1 MTRVHS
7 FPPTSTVCATRLI
20 LGSMPGKASL
30 AAHQYYAHPRNCFW
44 QIMHR
49 VLDVPSTASYEQR
62 CQGLAEKRVALW
74 DVVKLCTRTSSLD
87 SDIVESSIVPNDF
100 EAYLRAHPSISTIFF
115 NGAKAEKTYLRHVRP
130 RLPDR
135 LARIR
140 TVRLP
145 STSPAN
151 ASIPLAVKLEHWK
164 VLRSPAATARTAA
177 ARPARRTPPAAP
189 A

>member
-1 MTRVHS
+1 MPRVHS
-7 FPPTSTVCATRLI
+7 FPPSSSASATRLI

-49 VLDVPSTASYEQR
+49 VLDVPATASYEQR
-62 CQGLAEKRVALW
+62 YQGLAEKRVALW
-74 DVVKLCTRTSSLD
+74 DVVKLCTRTGSLD

-100 EAYLRAHPSISTIFF
+100 ETYLRAHPGISTIFF
-115 NGAKAEKTYLRHVRP
+115 NGAKAERTYLRHVQP

-151 ASIPLAVKLEHWK
+151 ASIPLAVKLERWE
-164 VLRSPAATARTAA
+164 VLRSPAATAPAAA
-177 ARPARRTPPAAP
+177 ARPARRTPPAGP

>member
-1 MTRVHS
+1 MTRIHS
-7 FPPTSTVCATRLI
+7 FPPTSTVSATRLI

-49 VLDVPSTASYEQR
+49 VLDVPSNASYEKR
-62 CQGLAEKRVALW
+62 CQGLSEKRVALW

-100 EAYLRAHPSISTIFF
+100 ETYLRAHPSISTIFF
-115 NGAKAEKTYLRHVRP
+115 NGAKAEKTYLRHVQP

-135 LARIR
+135 FARIR

-164 VLRSPAATARTAA
+164 VLRSPAATAPAAA

>member
-1 MTRVHS
+1 
-7 FPPTSTVCATRLI
+7 
-20 LGSMPGKASL
+20 MPGKASL
-30 AAHQYYAHPRNCFW
+30 AAHQYYAHPRNAFW

-49 VLDVPSTASYEQR
+49 VLKIPTDASYEER
-62 CQGLAEKRVALW
+62 CHGLVEKGVALW
-74 DVVKLCTRTSSLD
+74 DVLKTCTRTGSLD
-87 SDIVESSIVPNDF
+87 SDIVESSIVPNEF
-100 EAYLRAHPSISTIFF
+100 EAFLRAHPDIGTIYF

-130 RLPDR
+130 GLPGH

-164 VLRSPAATARTAA
+164 ALRSPAPSARTVA
-177 ARPARRTPPAAP
+177 ARPARRTPRA
-189 A
+189 